1 MMLSSRELNH
11 HQESYHG
18 FLKMLGI
25 SLTTLAIVLITVFSL
40 ITH

>member
-1 MMLSSRELNH
+1 MMLSAKELKH

-25 SLTTLAIVLITVFSL
+25 SLATLVVVLITVFSL